1 MLDARCSMQAVSDAE
16 LTPGKLGQMIRKG
29 APGLDRA
36 VLCRRDPLGKHVEST
51 ATGEDLP

>member
-1 MLDARCSMQAVSDAE
+1 MQAVSDAE

-29 APGLDRA
+29 APGLDRV